1 MRDSENIGKSEEKG
15 VFDIRYIKLHFTLR
29 MTEDTVMPRYK
40 ASAIRGGMGEML
52 LRANCIR
59 DRNCDSCDFESE
71 CIVRR
76 VMYSKMEIQP
86 EFMSS
91 GDSVGYVTEC
101 EDYREEYKEGDEWKF
116 NLILFGKNIVYF
128 SQYMSALYALGVNGL
143 GKKHSRFAIVS
154 VTNTKGRELLKG
166 NNISMSEYSVETV
179 SEYIEFRKKQ
189 ISKEPL
195 NGELKFKTPLTLK
208 FRGEMLQEFAIEPV
222 YEAARRRVYMLD
234 CFEGIESEELL
245 REVKLPAVTAEEH
258 NRVSVKR
265 YSTHKESSMRLQ
277 GIEGMMKVDSISE
290 ELLNLLLAGELVHI
304 GKNTSFGFG
313 RYRVF

>member
-1 MRDSENIGKSEEKG
+1 MDRGIY
-15 VFDIRYIKLHFTLR
+15 DIRYIKLHFTLQ

-76 VMYSKMEIQP
+76 TMYSRMEIQP
-86 EFMSS
+86 KFMSS

-101 EDYREEYKEGDEWKF
+101 EDYREEFRKGEEWKF

-128 SQYMSALYALGVNGL
+128 SQYMSALYALGMNGL
-143 GKKHSRFAIVS
+143 GKEHSRFEIVS
-154 VTNTKGRELLKG
+154 VTNTRGRELLKG
-166 NNISMSEYSVETV
+166 NNIAMSEYSVETV
-179 SEYIEFRKKQ
+179 ADYIEYRKNHIK
-189 ISKEPL
+189 KKPL
-195 NGELKFKTPLTLK
+195 SGEIKFKTPLTVK
-208 FRGEMLQEFAIEPV
+208 FRGEMLNAFAIEPV

-245 REVKLPAVTAEEH
+245 SEVKLPSVTAEEH
-258 NRVSVKR
+258 NSVSVKR

-277 GIEGMMKVDSISE
+277 GIEGMMKVDSMPE
-290 ELLNLLLAGELVHI
+290 DLLNILLAGELVHI

-313 RYRVF
+313 RYRLF